1 MSESP
6 ILLHLVGLIRETTG
20 NIVPPARYSFLE
32 EVAHRRAHAR
42 GCGGVSEYVQALGNG
57 DLEREWE
64 SLIPLITI
72 KESYF
77 YRAPQQFEAIRHH
90 ALPEILKARAG
101 TRQLRIWSAAC
112 ARGEEP
118 ATLAIL
124 LAEEPSLAGW
134 EWSILATD
142 VDEDALTGAR
152 LGLYGERAVAG
163 VPPALM
169 ERYFRRR
176 GKLLEL
182 DPVLRARID
191 FRPLNLAH
199 PPFPLPCPE
208 YDLILLRNVLIYFR
222 RPLQR
227 WVMSEVARTLAP
239 HGYLFLGASET
250 LWQIQDELEAVDLGA
265 CFCYRHRHAQPQPP
279 PKPRPAPAVTPPP
292 QEATPPRPA
301 RVKPAPKPSEPPV
314 EPLAPLAPTIERPR
328 AGWLDIQDPRAWSR
342 TRGTSLRTEQEKPE
356 AAPEPVDSK
365 LRAGRPSR
373 SLSEPCAVHEM
384 LAQAA
389 RELAA
394 NRVDEA
400 AKILA
405 EVQAA
410 EPSEPAAH
418 GLEGFLHDLAGRMED
433 AVASYRAALY
443 LDPSLFQARVLLAD
457 CLLRLGQK
465 DRAEHQFREV
475 LSLLESG
482 RERELHLYADL
493 PLPSRERA
501 QRRCRQVLQ
510 GR

>member
-1 MSESP
+1 MPESASP
-6 ILLHLVGLIRETTG
+6 TLQQLVSLIRETTG

-32 EVAHRRAHAR
+32 EVAHRRAQAR
-42 GCGGVSEYVQALGNG
+42 GCGAVSEYVQALASG

-64 SLIPLITI
+64 SLIPLVTI

-90 ALPEILKARAG
+90 ALPEILKARAAS
-101 TRQLRIWSAAC
+101 RHLRIWSAAC

-142 VDEDALTGAR
+142 VDEEALAGAR
-152 LGLYGERAVAG
+152 LGLYGERAVSG

-169 ERYFRRR
+169 ERYFKRR

-182 DPVLRARID
+182 DPELRARID
-191 FRPLNLAH
+191 FRHVNLAH
-199 PPFPLPCPE
+199 PPFSLPHPE
-208 YDLILLRNVLIYFR
+208 YDLVLLRNVLIYFR

-227 WVMSEVARTLAP
+227 WVMSEVSRTLAP

-265 CFCYRHRHAQPQPP
+265 CFCYRHPQAQPESP
-279 PKPRPAPAVTPPP
+279 PKPKAAPLPAP
-292 QEATPPRPA
+292 QELPPPRPA
-301 RVKPAPKPSEPPV
+301 RVKAEPPPVAAPV
-314 EPLAPLAPTIERPR
+314 EPAVERPR
-328 AGWLDIQDPRAWSR
+328 AGWLDIQDPGVWSR
-342 TRGTSLRTEQEKPE
+342 TRGAAPVSPAKPE
-356 AAPEPVDSK
+356 PAPPNGGPKPRGGEPPRG
-365 LRAGRPSR
+365 LA
-373 SLSEPCAVHEM
+373 EPCAVHER

-418 GLEGFLHDLAGRMED
+418 ALEGFLHDLAGRTED

-443 LDPSLFQARVLLAD
+443 LDPALFQARVLLAD
-457 CLLRLGQK
+457 CLLRLGQR

-475 LSLLESG
+475 LSFLESG

>member
-1 MSESP
+1 MTMSESTSP
-6 ILLHLVGLIRETTG
+6 VLQQLVSLIRETTG

-32 EVAHRRAHAR
+32 EVAHRRAQAR
-42 GCGGVSEYVQALGNG
+42 GCGAVSEYVQALASGG
-57 DLEREWE
+57 LDREWE

-90 ALPEILKARAG
+90 ALPEILKARAAS
-101 TRQLRIWSAAC
+101 RHLRIWSAAC

-142 VDEDALTGAR
+142 VDEEALAGAR
-152 LGLYGERAVAG
+152 LGLYGERAVSG
-163 VPPALM
+163 VPPVLM
-169 ERYFRRR
+169 ERYFKRR

-182 DPVLRARID
+182 DPAVRARID
-191 FRPLNLAH
+191 FRHANLAH
-199 PPFPLPCPE
+199 PPFPLPHSE

-265 CFCYRHRHAQPQPP
+265 CFCYRHRQARPEPP
-279 PKPRPAPAVTPPP
+279 PKPRTVPAPLPVP
-292 QEATPPRPA
+292 PPRPA
-301 RVKPAPKPSEPPV
+301 RVKPEPPPAPAPV
-314 EPLAPLAPTIERPR
+314 EPAAERPR
-328 AGWLDIQDPRAWSR
+328 AGWLDIQDPGVWSR
-342 TRGTSLRTEQEKPE
+342 TRGTAPPSPAVPP
-356 AAPEPVDSK
+356 AAPSNGESNSRTGEPP
-365 LRAGRPSR
+365 RG
-373 SLSEPCAVHEM
+373 LSEPCAVHER

-418 GLEGFLHDLAGRMED
+418 ALEGFLHDLASRTED

-443 LDPSLFQARVLLAD
+443 LDPALFQARVLLAD